1 MSATVFAGT
10 ARFELRHL
18 LGRGG
23 MGIVYAAYDL
33 EHRCEVALKL
43 LPSLGPAAADRLKR
57 EFRVARGTHHRNLV
71 SLGELI
77 EEDGNLFFT
86 MELVDGVD
94 WLSYV
99 RGLDAPARTELAAS
113 GTHLQ
118 SQTLSSPLTEPSRSV
133 ARGLVAPSEPSAAV
147 DPARLR
153 SALQQLAEG
162 LAYLHRLG
170 KVHRD
175 VKPSNILVTGDGRVV
190 LLDFGLAVDLA
201 RRRGD
206 ADLAGG
212 TAPYMSPEQARG
224 AALTPAS
231 DWYSVGVVLYEALTG
246 RFPFTGTNSQ
256 ILLAKQI
263 SDPEPPEKFA
273 PGLPAELND
282 LCLALLARDPE
293 ARATSAEILAVVSP
307 AGSPAADSVRGT
319 DLSRFVGREDLLASM
334 LRAFDDAAEAPLVF
348 VIEGESGVG
357 KTALIGEFCRRLAA
371 HSGSALVCRGECSER
386 ESVPFKALDGIAE
399 SLAEELPVIFDAAA
413 RGEQGLQ
420 TMLGATEAAALAFPV
435 LNQVLELPPVQSAG
449 GDPWLKQR
457 VAFQGVRDLL
467 SNVASHCRLVLC
479 IDDWQW
485 VDADSVRMLS
495 HVLASPAPPLL
506 LLLSTRVGSRPQSLP
521 CAERSVTLGNLEPES
536 AEYLAARLLEG
547 LGDPQAN
554 SLARAI
560 ATESLGHPLFIAA
573 LARQVLAGEERN
585 TQQPN
590 LDAAIG
596 SRVETLPELSRAAAE
611 LLAVFGGAL
620 PRSVLQSAL
629 TPEQGTLSWQELT
642 SSIARL
648 TLENLARTDGMRA
661 TDAVDCFHSRVAAAI
676 LARLPAERRRE
687 RHRALAIALEEHES
701 ADFESMT
708 EHWAEAGHP
717 ERAASHARRAAEGAE
732 GQLAFERATRF
743 YERSLELWPEQPER
757 ALVQRRLAAA
767 LGHIGRGRDAAKA
780 YLAAASAA
788 DGEQRI
794 ELHRLAAD
802 QLFRSGYVDDAIRL
816 IDQVF
821 PSHGLMFPKSSGQA
835 LLWLLLRRLKI
846 RLRGISFAQRPAET
860 IAPSALTRV
869 DAAWT
874 VAVGLSTVDNLKGA
888 CVQSGNLLLAL
899 RLGEPFRVV
908 RALAAEAAYVG
919 TVGTRAKPRVD
930 GLLARASA
938 LAGELDDPYALGFVH
953 LARCFTLYLQS
964 DFQAART
971 AGEDAEAVFERRPV
985 MASWELASARM
996 LSISSHFYDGEL
1008 EVVRRRVPELVREAE
1023 GRGDIYAAT
1032 CLRLGVCNSAW
1043 LVKDESAEA
1052 RRQLELANESWHYEG
1067 VHLQQCWNLLAA
1079 VHIDLY
1085 EDEPEQ
1091 AHERVRR
1098 SWSALERSF
1107 VMRFERL
1114 RAELFWLRA
1123 RTALAH
1129 AEQSAGARPRLL
1141 AEANGAAARLLR
1153 ESAPW
1158 AAAAGHLVLAGICAV
1173 RGERGPALG
1182 HLERGVNL
1190 SEACRMDLLGRAHR
1204 QWRGDL
1210 ERGLVGV
1217 KRPTRWLQMLMPG
1230 LSRLE
1235 A

>member
-10 ARFELRHL
+10 ARFELRQL

-43 LPSLGPAAADRLKR
+43 LPSLSPAAADRLKR

-86 MELVDGVD
+86 MELVAGVD

-99 RGLDAPARTELAAS
+99 RGLDASARPDLAGS
-113 GTHLQ
+113 GTQLQ
-118 SQTLSSPLTEPSRSV
+118 SQTLSSPPTEPSRAV
-133 ARGLVAPSEPSAAV
+133 ARALVAPTEPYSPV

-153 SALQQLAEG
+153 SALQQLAQG

-175 VKPSNILVTGDGRVV
+175 VKPSNILVTQEGRVV
-190 LLDFGLAVDLA
+190 LLDFGLTVDLS
-201 RRRGD
+201 RRRGE
-206 ADLAGG
+206 ADLTGG

-246 RFPFTGTNSQ
+246 EFPFTGTNSQ
-256 ILLAKQI
+256 ILLAKQL
-263 SDPEPPEKFA
+263 SDPVPPESYA
-273 PGLPAELND
+273 PGLPPELNE
-282 LCLALLARDPE
+282 LCLALLSRNPE
-293 ARATSAEILAVVSP
+293 TRATSSEILAVVSP
-307 AGSPAADSVRGT
+307 ASSPAAESVRGA
-319 DLSRFVGREDLLASM
+319 DPSRFVGREDLLAAM
-334 LRAFDDAAEAPLVF
+334 LRAFDDATAEPLVF

-357 KTALIGEFCRRLAA
+357 KTALIGEFCRRL
-371 HSGSALVCRGECSER
+371 SARGGATLVCRGECSER

-399 SLAEELPVIFDAAA
+399 SLADELPAVFDAAE
-413 RGEQGLQ
+413 RTEQGSQ
-420 TMLGATEAAALAFPV
+420 TVLNATEAAALAFPV
-435 LNQVLELPPVQSAG
+435 LNQVLETTAVQSSA

-467 SNVASHCRLVLC
+467 SSVASHRQLVLC

-495 HVLASPAPPLL
+495 HVLAAPAPPLL
-506 LLLSTRVGSRPQSLP
+506 LLLTTRVGASVQPLP
-521 CAERSVTLGNLEPES
+521 CRQRSVTLGNLEPEA

-547 LGDPQAN
+547 LGDPQ
-554 SLARAI
+554 SGLARAI

-585 TQQPN
+585 TQQPD

-596 SRVETLPELSRAAAE
+596 SRVETLPKLARAAAE

-620 PRSVLQSAL
+620 PRAVLQSAL
-629 TPEQGTLSWQELT
+629 GSEQGALSWQELT

-648 TLENLARTDGMRA
+648 TLENLARADGMRA
-661 TDAVDCFHSRVAAAI
+661 TDAVHCFHSRVAAAV
-676 LARLPAERRRE
+676 LARLPEASRRE
-687 RHRALAIALEEHES
+687 RHRALAVALEEHGS
-701 ADFESMT
+701 HDFESLT
-708 EHWAEAGHP
+708 EHWGEAGHR
-717 ERAASHARRAAEGAE
+717 ERAASHALRAAEGAE

-757 ALVQRRLAAA
+757 ALVQRRLAEA
-767 LGHIGRGRDAAKA
+767 LGHIGRGRDAANA

-788 DGEQRI
+788 NGEQRI

-821 PSHGLMFPKSSGQA
+821 PSHGLLFPKSSGQA

-846 RLRGISFAQRPAET
+846 RLRGISFAQRAAES

-930 GLLARASA
+930 RLLARASA

-1008 EVVRRRVPELVREAE
+1008 QVVRRRVPELVREAE

-1043 LVKDESAEA
+1043 LVDDDSVEA
-1052 RRQLELANESWHYEG
+1052 RRQLQLANESWHYEG
-1067 VHLQQCWNLLAA
+1067 VHLQECWNLLAL
-1079 VHIDLY
+1079 VHLDLY
-1085 EDEPEQ
+1085 EGEPEQ
-1091 AHERVRR
+1091 AHARVQR
-1098 SWSALERSF
+1098 SWPALQRSF

-1114 RAELFWLRA
+1114 RAELHWLRA
-1123 RTALAH
+1123 RAALAY
-1129 AEQSAGARPRLL
+1129 AVRSSALRTPLL
-1141 AEANGAAARLLR
+1141 AEASGAAARLLR

-1158 AAAAGHLVLAGICAV
+1158 AAAAGQLVLAGICAI
-1173 RGERGPALG
+1173 RGEQTPALRHFDHG
-1182 HLERGVNL
+1182 MKLG
-1190 SEACRMDLLGRAHR
+1190 EACRMHLLTRVHR
-1204 QWRGDL
+1204 QWTGDL
-1210 ERGLVGV
+1210 TRGLVGV
-1217 KRPTRWLQMLMPG
+1217 KQPTRWLQMLIPG
-1230 LSRLE
+1230 LSQL
-1235 A
+1235 